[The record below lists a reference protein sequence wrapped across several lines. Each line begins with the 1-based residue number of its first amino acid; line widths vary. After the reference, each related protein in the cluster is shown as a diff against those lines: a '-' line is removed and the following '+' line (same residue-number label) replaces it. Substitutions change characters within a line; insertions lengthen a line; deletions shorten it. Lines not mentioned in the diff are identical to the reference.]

1 MQIQHNCG
9 KTGHLKKICWKKTQK
24 QSTEPQGNR
33 SVKCIVEESEETI
46 KEYLLYNISTGQK
59 PKPMIIPVKIK
70 DIALSMELDTGAS
83 VSIISEK
90 TCKKWLS
97 SKALEKSTISLRTY
111 TDEPLDVMGS
121 MEVEVKY
128 IFQAAQL

>member
-1 MQIQHNCG
+1 
-9 KTGHLKKICWKKTQK
+9 
-24 QSTEPQGNR
+24 
-33 SVKCIVEESEETI
+33 
-46 KEYLLYNISTGQK
+46 
-59 PKPMIIPVKIK
+59 MIIPVKIK